1 MVVDEFHESELTK
14 TAYCQKNEIPVSTL
28 NYWENRLK
36 EMKLAEE
43 ERGNRFVEL
52 SVPEG
57 DSATIRFSS
66 FNADDFVTEIALING
81 LKPYEY
87 FKYLF
92 EQLLESENNITDDFI
107 DTLLPW
113 SDKLPEELKNK
124 T

>member
-1 MVVDEFHESELTK
+1 MQATEDMTKEERAEYWSMVVDEFHESELTK

-66 FNADDFVTEIALING
+66 FNADDFVTEIALICDGVKVLVNSET
-81 LKPYEY
+81 PMS
-87 FKYLF
+87 
-92 EQLLESENNITDDFI
+92 LLASV
-107 DTLLPW
+107 LG
-113 SDKLPEELKNK
+113 ELGYAK
-124 T
+124 